1 LAHTTV
7 DFLTR
12 FLTELPAA
20 PSSDFDAVEA
30 VLADPALRRPPAE
43 QGRPL
48 TELLDVIGRA
58 AGRAG
63 RSGGRR
69 AEPLHRAG
77 LSGAWARRVEA
88 DLLRWLADL
97 FALPAAAAGTL
108 TSGGS
113 LATFSALVAARND
126 RLPENQVHHAVAK
139 AARLAGFPSAAVH
152 TVATD
157 STLRMDMTTL
167 TEAVAA
173 DRAGNLQPFCVVAS
187 AGTTNTGA
195 IDPLPEIAEFCAREG
210 LWLHVDGAYG
220 AAFVLTDRGR
230 QRLRGIDR
238 ADSLYSTHTRAS
250 SCPRHRLPTGPRRRR
265 AAGGAL
271 RRGCPLPA
279 GHRGA
284 RPAGFRRHQP
294 RTHPRLPGLRL
305 WLPLHLHGVA
315 AFRAALDEKLDL
327 TGHAYRVLRAE
338 PTLNVLGPPQLT
350 TVAFR
355 RVLTGADDAAE
366 DAATADLLRRVNAE
380 RRVFLSSTRIAG
392 RYVGRISV
400 LNHRTDRARVDE
412 ALDAIRRHTAPG

>member
-1 LAHTTV
+1 M
-7 DFLTR
+7 
-12 FLTELPAA
+12 
-20 PSSDFDAVEA
+20 
-30 VLADPALRRPPAE
+30 PPA
-43 QGRPL
+43 GL
-48 TELLDVIGRA
+48 
-58 AGRAG
+58 
-63 RSGGRR
+63 
-69 AEPLHRAG
+69 AG
-77 LSGAWARRVEA
+77 LVADVLNRYTALAFPAPGLVALEA

-265 AAGGAL
+265 AA
-271 RRGCPLPA
+271 
-279 GHRGA
+279 
-284 RPAGFRRHQP
+284 
-294 RTHPRLPGLRL
+294 
-305 WLPLHLHGVA
+305 A
-315 AFRAALDEKLDL
+315 A
-327 TGHAYRVLRAE
+327 HS
-338 PTLNVLGPPQLT
+338 
-350 TVAFR
+350 
-355 RVLTGADDAAE
+355 GAD
-366 DAATADLLRRVNAE
+366 
-380 RRVFLSSTRIAG
+380 
-392 RYVGRISV
+392 
-400 LNHRTDRARVDE
+400 
-412 ALDAIRRHTAPG
+412 AP

>member
-1 LAHTTV
+1 M
-7 DFLTR
+7 
-12 FLTELPAA
+12 
-20 PSSDFDAVEA
+20 
-30 VLADPALRRPPAE
+30 PPA
-43 QGRPL
+43 GL
-48 TELLDVIGRA
+48 
-58 AGRAG
+58 
-63 RSGGRR
+63 
-69 AEPLHRAG
+69 AG
-77 LSGAWARRVEA
+77 LVADVLNRYTALAFPAPGLVALEA

-294 RTHPRLPGLRL
+294 RTHPRLPG
-305 WLPLHLHGVA
+305 P
-315 AFRAALDEKLDL
+315 AALAAV
-327 TGHAYRVLRAE
+327 TPAWRRR
-338 PTLNVLGPPQLT
+338 GP
-350 TVAFR
+350 R
-355 RVLTGADDAAE
+355 
-366 DAATADLLRRVNAE
+366 
-380 RRVFLSSTRIAG
+380 
-392 RYVGRISV
+392 
-400 LNHRTDRARVDE
+400 RARREAGFDWPRLQGPSGRTHPERARSSAVD
-412 ALDAIRRHTAPG
+412 DRRLPAGAHRRR